1 MLKHVVCFKIKDGES
16 IDKAVEVLKSME
28 GKVKQIKGIEV
39 GKDQLHSSRSYDIM
53 LTVILEDMEALEE
66 YQRDEY
72 HVNVVKEHMHKVRE
86 SSIAIDY
93 EI

>member
-1 MLKHVVCFKIKDGES
+1 MLKHVVCFKIKDGECV
-16 IDKAVEVLKSME
+16 DKAVEVLKSME

>member
-1 MLKHVVCFKIKDGES
+1 MVKHVVCFKIKDGES
-16 IDKAVEVLKSME
+16 VDKAVEVLKSME